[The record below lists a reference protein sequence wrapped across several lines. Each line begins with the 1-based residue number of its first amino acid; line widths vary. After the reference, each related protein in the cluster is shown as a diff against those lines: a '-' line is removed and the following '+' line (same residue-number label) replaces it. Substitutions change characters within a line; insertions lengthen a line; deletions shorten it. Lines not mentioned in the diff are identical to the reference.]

1 MNGSV
6 LDIRTEFLRRIAEVR
21 NRKRLAELS
30 RGAALTL
37 LAAPGVALVLLLL
50 EGQFRFGPGIRTGL
64 VGTGAL
70 LVLVLLAVSFGVP
83 LLKRM
88 RLMAPE
94 NDEEIAG
101 RIGGEFPDIRDR
113 LLNALQLCSRR
124 PDGENLY
131 SADLIDRAIRETYD
145 LCAHRDFST
154 VVRFS
159 SARRLALWAGMMWAA
174 GLILFAAFPSFLTG
188 SATRLWHSTSDFE
201 EPAPFHLVV
210 TPGDADVVRGDTVPL
225 VIRAEG
231 PAPVTVVLSTRRDGE
246 TAVEEQV
253 LKRETDGTYR
263 HAFTAIKASIS
274 YAVRAE
280 RVESP
285 IYRLNVIDRPA
296 LRSLRVSLRFPAYSR
311 IPPRDLPLNVG
322 DVTALRGTQVTLS
335 VESGKTLSSAW
346 ARFDGESLFGLRVE
360 GTTASGTFRLM
371 KEQTYQVILRDSQ
384 GIANADPITFFLTPL
399 ADAPPVVSILF
410 PGPAIDVADNTVLP
424 LLVKASDDYGFTR
437 LRLRHRLAQ
446 SRYEPPQEQFAAVE
460 LALPPGGDRE
470 LNLSHRWDLSKL
482 SLAPQDVVEYYVE
495 AFDNDGVRGPQI
507 GVSDTYVLRLPALE
521 EILAAVDQQH
531 DQALAM
537 MESTLK
543 EAEDARR
550 KLAGLQQ
557 DLKRAEQRADW
568 QERKKSDELVKK
580 YEEVRKQIDAVNET
594 MDQMVAGMEQN
605 RLLSPETLRKYEE
618 LQELMQQMNSAEF
631 SEAMKRLQE
640 AMQNLNPEEM
650 QRALQRLAVSEEDFR
665 KNLERTINLL
675 KRIQIEQKLDEIL
688 RRSEQMQKAQEDLR
702 SAMERPNADSARSAM
717 ARRQEDLAQETAR
730 LEEELNSLQKR
741 MAEFPGEMP
750 VEQMRQAGED
760 LENAELE
767 KRLQETARHIEAGES
782 SQALA
787 GQRSALQEMAR
798 FTASMQAAKKALQEG
813 QMQQIVNAM
822 KGIERDLL
830 ELSRRQEEL
839 RNESR
844 ALESSSPRFRENA
857 QEQSQVSRDLGNVAE
872 RLSGL
877 SQKTFSVSPEM
888 GRSLGEAF
896 RQMNESLR
904 SLEQRNG
911 SQAAQQQEAAMA
923 SMNEAAQQMQAALN
937 GMMQGGGGGIGMAG
951 LMQRLQQLSGRQQ
964 QLNRET
970 GGMSPGQAAELG
982 RLAAEQGA
990 LRKSLEQLAR
1000 EASSSG
1006 QSSRLLGDLRTIAEE
1021 MREVQTDLA
1030 QGELTGET
1038 LKRQERI
1045 LSRLLDSQRST
1056 RERDFEKRRKSE
1068 TGTDVARR
1076 SVPQIVP
1083 PGQDEKARLRRD
1095 LLKALEEGYARDY
1108 QELIRKY
1115 FEALDR

>member
-6 LDIRTEFLRRIAEVR
+6 LDIRKEFLRRIAAVR
-21 NRKRLAELS
+21 NRLRLAEIS
-30 RGAALTL
+30 RGTALTL
-37 LAAPGVALVLLLL
+37 LVGGGGALFLLLL
-50 EGQFRFGPGIRTGL
+50 EGLFRFGPGIRTAL

-70 LVLVLLAVSFGVP
+70 LILALLAVSVGVP
-83 LLKRM
+83 LLKRV

-94 NDEEIAG
+94 SDEAIAG
-101 RIGGEFPDIRDR
+101 RIGLEFPDIRDR

-124 PDGENLY
+124 PDEEKIY
-131 SADLIDRAIRETYD
+131 SADLIDRAVCETYE
-145 LCAHRDFST
+145 LCAPRNFST
-154 VVRFS
+154 VVRFD
-159 SARRLALWAGMMWAA
+159 SARRLTLWAGIMWGA
-174 GLILFAAFPSFLTG
+174 GLILLAAFPSFLTG
-188 SATRLWHSTSDFE
+188 SATRLWHYTSAFE

-210 TPGDADVVRGDTVPL
+210 TPGDADVVRGETVPL
-225 VIRAEG
+225 AIRVEG
-231 PAPVTVVLSTRRDGE
+231 AAPGSVALSIRRDGE

-263 HAFTAIKASIS
+263 HAFTAIKASLS

-280 RVESP
+280 RVQSP
-285 IYRLNVIDRPA
+285 TYRLKVIDRPA
-296 LRSLRVSLRFPAYSR
+296 IRSLRVSLRFPAYSR
-311 IPPRDLPLNVG
+311 IPPRELPVNVG
-322 DVTALRGTQVTLS
+322 DVTALRGTQVALS
-335 VESGKTLSSAW
+335 VESGKTLSGAW
-346 ARFDGESLFGLRVE
+346 ARFDGESLLGLRID
-360 GTTASGTFRLM
+360 GTAAFGTFRLM

-384 GIANADPITFFLTPL
+384 GVTNADPITFLLTPL
-399 ADAPPVVSILF
+399 SDAPPAVSILF
-410 PGPAIDVADNTVLP
+410 PGPAMDVADNTILP

-437 LRLRHRLAQ
+437 LRLRYRLAQ
-446 SRYEPPQEQFAAVE
+446 SRYEAPQEQFAAVD
-460 LALPPGGDRE
+460 LILPPGAERE
-470 LNLSHRWDLSKL
+470 LSLSHRWDLSKL

-495 AFDNDGVRGPQI
+495 VFDNDGVAGPKT
-507 GVSDTYVLRLPALE
+507 GVSETYVLRLPALE
-521 EILAAVDQQH
+521 EVLAAVDQQH
-531 DQALAM
+531 DRALAM

-568 QERKKSDELVKK
+568 QERRKSDELVKK
-580 YEEVRKQIDAVNET
+580 YEEVQKQIDAVNET
-594 MDQMVAGMEQN
+594 MDRMVAGMEQN
-605 RLLSPETLRKYEE
+605 RLLSPETLQKYEE

-650 QRALQRLAVSEEDFR
+650 QQALQRLAVSEEEFR
-665 KNLERTINLL
+665 KNLERTISLL
-675 KRIQIEQKLDEIL
+675 KRIQIEQKLDEML
-688 RRSEQMQKAQEDLR
+688 RRSEQLQKAQEDLR
-702 SAMERPNADSARSAM
+702 SAMERPDADSARPDM
-717 ARRQEDLAQETAR
+717 ARRQEDLARETAR
-730 LEEELNSLQKR
+730 LEEELNALQKR

-750 VEQMRQAGED
+750 LQQMRQAGED

-767 KRLQETARHIEAGES
+767 ERLQDIARQIEAGES

-787 GQRSALQEMAR
+787 GQRSALQDMAR
-798 FTASMQAAKKALQEG
+798 LTANVQAAKEALQAG
-813 QMQQIVNAM
+813 QMQQVVNAM
-822 KGIERDLL
+822 KAIERDIL

-844 ALESSSPRFRENA
+844 TLESSSPRFRENA
-857 QEQSQVSRDLGNVAE
+857 QAQSQVSRDLGNVAE

-904 SLEQRNG
+904 SLEQRSG
-911 SQAAQQQEAAMA
+911 ARAAQQQEAAMA
-923 SMNEAAQQMQAALN
+923 SMNEAAQQIQAALN
-937 GMMQGGGGGIGMAG
+937 GMMQGGSGGIGMAG

-1000 EASSSG
+1000 EASTSG
-1006 QSSRLLGDLRTIAEE
+1006 QSSRLLGDLRAIAEE
-1021 MREVQTDLA
+1021 MREVQSDLA

-1056 RERDFEKRRKSE
+1056 RERDFEKRRRAE

-1076 SVPQIVP
+1076 PVPQTVP
-1083 PGQDEKARLRRD
+1083 SGQDEKARLRRD